1 MYIYNIYIV
10 LVIAKHC
17 IFCMVY
23 KISCECSPIAL
34 EFDCSKGYWVHGSA
48 GGISKTHGFPRNI
61 IYKWWVLQ
69 IYVSLKEGNYRCWK
83 VIFGQT
89 TYEIASL
96 SCEPPI

>member
-1 MYIYNIYIV
+1 
-10 LVIAKHC
+10 
-17 IFCMVY
+17 MVH

-89 TYEIASL
+89 HMKLPVCLVNRRFEKIQEQVQGYESDV
-96 SCEPPI
+96 